1 MPGVCVPVCAC
12 VSLCVGGWPGPRSL
26 ISPRGRNEFDNR
38 SRRLEVPV
46 TIHTAGDDW
55 ECDGS
60 SFVGRLTRRSI
71 LNERGGTEGGANGRV
86 VGWLPTEKVWL
97 ILAVRSRSGCLLLV
111 YRAGKRVLWLTLPVL
126 FCCRCFA
133 PPQADYISIL
143 NGEPAPLWH
152 VIYDDEEELGEEDL
166 EDYEVAAVL
175 IRVPCY

>member
-1 MPGVCVPVCAC
+1 VAADGKGVLDTC
-12 VSLCVGGWPGPRSL
+12 
-26 ISPRGRNEFDNR
+26 
-38 SRRLEVPV
+38 
-46 TIHTAGDDW
+46 
-55 ECDGS
+55 
-60 SFVGRLTRRSI
+60 
-71 LNERGGTEGGANGRV
+71 
-86 VGWLPTEKVWL
+86 
-97 ILAVRSRSGCLLLV
+97 RSRSGCLLLV

-175 IRVPCY
+175 IRGPCYYPCRVTPVSGFTPVSGVTPVFPFVRCRRPSRHTRNGLSLMRREFPLHGRQSTPPAV